1 MTSRDKEPTHFQ
13 YEEAFA
19 RNLGWVTPEEQQ
31 RLRGKRIAIAGMGGV
46 GAIHLLTLARLG
58 VGAFHVADFDCYDIP
73 NLNRQAA
80 AFMSTMGQ
88 PKVDVAA
95 RMAQD
100 INPQIEIRRF
110 GDGVNSANVSDFL
123 DGVDLYV
130 DGLDF
135 YAFAARTLVYGHCAA
150 QRIPATMA
158 APLGMG
164 ASCLNFLPGQMSFE
178 DYFQWGDLPEVEKAL
193 RFLVGLAP
201 ASLHRGY
208 LVWPQGVD
216 LAQRRGPSTSMGCQ
230 LCAGIA
236 ASQALKILLGR
247 GKVLAAPHGF
257 QYDAYENRYVTTW
270 RPGGNRHPLQRLAM
284 ALARRKFV
292 GTAPARTG

>member
-1 MTSRDKEPTHFQ
+1 MASRDQKPAFQ
-13 YEEAFA
+13 YDDAFS
-19 RNLGWVTPEEQQ
+19 RNLGWVTPQEQQ
-31 RLRGKRIAIAGMGGV
+31 SLRGKRIAIAGMGGV
-46 GAIHLLTLARLG
+46 GSGYLLTLARLG
-58 VGAFHVADFDCYDIP
+58 VGAFHIADFDSYDIP

-80 AFMSTMGQ
+80 SFMSTMGV
-88 PKVDVAA
+88 PKVEAAA

-100 INPQIEIRRF
+100 INPEAEIRQF
-110 GDGVNSANVSDFL
+110 CDGVNASNVAEFL
-123 DGVDLYV
+123 QGVDVYV

-135 YAFAARTLVYGHCAA
+135 YAFGARQLVYQHCAA
-150 QRIPATMA
+150 HGIPATMA

-164 ASCLNFLPGQMSFE
+164 ASCLNFLPGKMSFE

-201 ASLHRGY
+201 AGLHRTY

-236 ASQALKILLGR
+236 ASQALKILLRR
-247 GKVLAAPHGF
+247 GDVLAAPWGF
-257 QYDAYENRYVTTW
+257 QFDAYRDKMVTTW
-270 RPGGNRHPLQRLAM
+270 RPGGNRHPLQRLAL
-284 ALARRKFV
+284 AFARRHFV
-292 GTAPARTG
+292 GNTPETRA